1 MQDNIEISLKEHL
14 KTAFVGRH
22 IHCYASVTSTMEI
35 AKMLAR
41 EGAPEGTVVIADEQT
56 SGRGRLNRKWLSP
69 KHNLYM
75 SVIFRP
81 VLGHLP
87 KLIMV
92 SSLAVAKAI
101 KTVSGIEARI
111 KWPND
116 ILIDNKKVCGILVEN
131 QICRNNVDFSVIGIG
146 LNIDLNPLTFHEIA
160 TTATSLKQKS
170 GAKIT
175 RSEVALAIL
184 SELEKQY
191 LNLEAG
197 NLIYHE
203 WRNSI
208 ETIGKK
214 IKVISGQDI
223 LSGIAES
230 VTEDGNLI
238 LRGDDGKLCEI
249 TSGDVTIVS
258 K

>member
-1 MQDNIEISLKEHL
+1 MQDNIETSLKEHL
-14 KTAFVGRH
+14 TTTFIGRH
-22 IHCYASVTSTMEI
+22 IHCYASATSTMEI
-35 AKMLAR
+35 AKILAV

-81 VLGHLP
+81 VLEHLP

-92 SSLAVAKAI
+92 SSVAVIKAI

-116 ILIDNKKVCGILVEN
+116 ILIDSKKVCGILIEN
-131 QICRNNVDFSVIGIG
+131 QIHRNKVDFSVIGIG
-146 LNIDLNPLTFHEIA
+146 LNIDFNPLTVPEIA
-160 TTATSLKQKS
+160 TTATSLNQES
-170 GAKIT
+170 GAKIA
-175 RSEVALAIL
+175 RHEIAHAIL

-197 NLIYHE
+197 NLVYHE
-203 WRNSI
+203 WCNTMQ
-208 ETIGKK
+208 TIGKSIK
-214 IKVISGQDI
+214 INTGQEI
-223 LSGIAES
+223 LNGIAEA
-230 VTEDGNLI
+230 VIENGNLI
-238 LRGDDGKLCEI
+238 FRGDDGKLCEI
-249 TSGDVTIVS
+249 TSGDVTIVN